1 MRRRDVIA
9 LISGFIAAPLT
20 VAAQQPGRLYRIG
33 VLSPD
38 DPVPGLLEGVR
49 EGLRSLGY
57 IEGQHVAIELRNAGG
72 QSARLAPLADELIR
86 LKIDVILAVN
96 TPAVQAAKNATADIP
111 IIMTRV
117 ADPVTTGLVAS
128 LSRPGGNVTGLS
140 FIPDALSAKRL
151 QLLKEL
157 LPGITRVAALWY
169 AANPG
174 ADAIVREMEVA
185 SPPLGLELLRAPVQ
199 SAADLGAA
207 FRTMTKGSVQ
217 AILVV
222 DDAFIT
228 RYRADIL
235 GLAAQHRLPVSAM
248 WKDFAQAGALVAYGP
263 SSVMYRR
270 AAYYI
275 DRILKGANPADLP
288 IEQPTG
294 LDLILNLRA
303 AKALGIAIPP
313 SLLALADEVIE

>member
-57 IEGQHVAIELRNAGG
+57 VEGQHIAIELRNAGG
-72 QSARLAPLADELIR
+72 QSAQLAPMAEELIR
-86 LKIDVILAVN
+86 LRVDVILAVN
-96 TPAVQAAKNATADIP
+96 TPAVQAAKNATTDIP

-174 ADAIVREMEVA
+174 AATIVREMEAA
-185 SPPLGLELLRAPVQ
+185 SPQLGLELLRVPVQ
-199 SAADLGAA
+199 GTADLGAA
-207 FRTMTKGSVQ
+207 FRAMMDGGTQ

-228 RYRADIL
+228 KCRADIL
-235 GLAAQHRLPVSAM
+235 GLAIQHRLPVSAM
-248 WKDFAQAGALVAYGP
+248 WKDFAEAGALVAYGP
-263 SSVMYRR
+263 SSVMYYR
-270 AAYYI
+270 AAHYI
-275 DRILKGANPADLP
+275 DKILKGATPADLP
-288 IEQPTG
+288 VEQPTD
-294 LDLILNLRA
+294 LDLIVNLRA